1 MKIHLKLL
9 TERYWFRLGLSLCF
23 AITAALSYAN
33 RDFIWMGLRP
43 LFATIQ
49 HLVATFT
56 LPYSYQTS
64 SFHD

>member
-23 AITAALSYAN
+23 AITAALSYAD
-33 RDFIWMGLRP
+33 RDFIWMG
-43 LFATIQ
+43 
-49 HLVATFT
+49 TFT